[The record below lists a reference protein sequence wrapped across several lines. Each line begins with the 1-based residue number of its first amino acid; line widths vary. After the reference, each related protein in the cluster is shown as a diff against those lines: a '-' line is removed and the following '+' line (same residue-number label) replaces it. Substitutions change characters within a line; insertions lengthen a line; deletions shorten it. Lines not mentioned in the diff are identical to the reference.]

1 MVKLFFSYELDH
13 AGHWAS
19 TAKHPVR
26 IIDRLNPSAEAG
38 FTFFSWTGE
47 NYAVLFIRTDAY
59 LIGPP
64 NVVNDTK
71 LEETP

>member
-1 MVKLFFSYELDH
+1 M
-13 AGHWAS
+13 
-19 TAKHPVR
+19 R
-26 IIDRLNPSAEAG
+26 IIDRLNPSAAAG
-38 FTFFSWTGE
+38 FTFFYWTGE

-64 NVVNDTK
+64 NVVNDTT